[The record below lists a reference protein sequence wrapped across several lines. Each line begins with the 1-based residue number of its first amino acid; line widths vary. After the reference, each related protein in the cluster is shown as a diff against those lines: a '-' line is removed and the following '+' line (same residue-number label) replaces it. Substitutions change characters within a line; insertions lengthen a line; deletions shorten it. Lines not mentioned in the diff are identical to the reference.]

1 MQQLGCDNPEAKK
14 NVLHEINEGGNGIWK
29 KGLMIIGDQK
39 DRVKKQ
45 IMEMGWDGSRCG
57 VPGKRQVVWLWVQKE

>member
-14 NVLHEINEGGNGIWK
+14 NILYEINEGGNGIWK
-29 KGLMIIGDQK
+29 RGLMISGDQK

-45 IMEMGWDGSRCG
+45 IKEMGWDGSRG
-57 VPGKRQVVWLWVQKE
+57 GLHGKRPVVWLWVQKK